1 MLFHISGNNTFC
13 LNKSL
18 GMEEVEQ
25 EGDHDVLR
33 QNSNWNREEEKNDN
47 ESLQIEMTMKK
58 YEGA

>member
-1 MLFHISGNNTFC
+1 
-13 LNKSL
+13 
-18 GMEEVEQ
+18 MEEVEQ

-58 YEGA
+58 YEGD